1 MLVSTSLLVSINYYV
16 IIIFLFFP
24 DKMSVAPAL
33 TTDHKKNTPS
43 QVYIGT
49 K

>member
-1 MLVSTSLLVSINYYV
+1 
-16 IIIFLFFP
+16 
-24 DKMSVAPAL
+24 MSVAPAL

-49 K
+49 KWWILWDYHKCQK